1 MSHEASVTITNPN
14 GTGNV
19 VAVSIATLKPKGPK
33 KMVWT
38 VDTTGWEFATDG
50 ITIANNNTSQFTD
63 PQRYG
68 NNQKFSWDDAN
79 RDTLQYKYTIWVQPA
94 GQPTLGA
101 SLDPFIQNGEISPR
115 N

>member
-19 VAVSIATLKPKGPK
+19 VAVSIGTLAPHGPK

-38 VDTTGWEFATDG
+38 VDTTGWEFATNG

-68 NNQKFSWDDAN
+68 NNQKFSWDNAN
-79 RDTLQYKYTIWVQPA
+79 RDRLQYKYTIWVQPV

-101 SLDPFIQNGEISPR
+101 SLDPYIQNSGTNP
-115 N
+115 

>member
-19 VAVSIATLKPKGPK
+19 VAVSIGTLKPKGAK

-38 VDTTGWEFATDG
+38 VDTTGWEFAING

-79 RDTLQYKYTIWVQPA
+79 RDNLQYKYTIWVQPV
-94 GQPTLGA
+94 GQPALGA
-101 SLDPFIQNGEISPR
+101 SLDPYIQNGEINP
-115 N
+115 